1 MPRGARPRFSPDDD
15 AAIEDLY
22 RAGATLEEIAARYGV
37 SPTPVG
43 RALRRRGVE
52 RRVYR
57 PPTRWDGTPEQ
68 RREVLRLHGA
78 GVSVGDIERAF
89 HVGPPVVSV
98 VLREAGVQLRPGGKK
113 PRFDGE
119 QATEIGRLYTDEGLS
134 LTALAKR
141 YATNPVTIRNTLA
154 RLGIERRTIGRPEIW
169 TAERIAW
176 MAEQYGAGRSQQDIA
191 DELSVNQTA
200 VSARLITAGVITRT
214 RQRREDHHSWKGGR
228 VIDGSGYIR
237 VKPAETDRQFGTLG
251 NGYVLEHRLVMARA
265 LGRPLV
271 KGETVHHINGDRAD
285 NRLSNLQLRQG
296 QHGNGIVIACLD
308 CGSHNVGPVPI
319 G

>member
-1 MPRGARPRFSPDDD
+1 
-15 AAIEDLY
+15 
-22 RAGATLEEIAARYGV
+22 
-37 SPTPVG
+37 
-43 RALRRRGVE
+43 
-52 RRVYR
+52 
-57 PPTRWDGTPEQ
+57 
-68 RREVLRLHGA
+68 
-78 GVSVGDIERAF
+78 VSVGDIERAF